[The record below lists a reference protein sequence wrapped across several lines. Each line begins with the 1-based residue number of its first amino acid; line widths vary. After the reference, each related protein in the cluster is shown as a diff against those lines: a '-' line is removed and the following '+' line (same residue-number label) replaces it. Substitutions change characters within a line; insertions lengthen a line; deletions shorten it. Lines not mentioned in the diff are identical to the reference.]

1 MVTARKTADA
11 KAEVNGEMPEFSAR
25 LDQLE
30 QIADETWSQR
40 QRLDQFVEETRDI
53 AVRLK
58 TLTQME
64 RPLHLLAQFCDTMQ
78 QEAESLGRMSGM
90 LDAVIGLYRRAETA
104 NLQARDG
111 GASLATLFQ
120 QADILPDSLV
130 PKTSEHIAWDIWQEM
145 IEDLKQL
152 LEESSFKMNA
162 RTPDTET
169 LLQILRD
176 VESFPQPA
184 TTGIAAGVLERCGWW
199 YGNAGARRMCN
210 TGTVSMLESKI
221 IRQLQN

>member
-11 KAEVNGEMPEFSAR
+11 KAEVSGEMLEFSAR

-30 QIADETWSQR
+30 QIANETWSQR
-40 QRLDQFVEETRDI
+40 QRLEQLR
-53 AVRLK
+53 
-58 TLTQME
+58 
-64 RPLHLLAQFCDTMQ
+64 
-78 QEAESLGRMSGM
+78 
-90 LDAVIGLYRRAETA
+90 
-104 NLQARDG
+104 
-111 GASLATLFQ
+111 
-120 QADILPDSLV
+120 
-130 PKTSEHIAWDIWQEM
+130 
-145 IEDLKQL
+145 ED
-152 LEESSFKMNA
+152 SSFKMNA